1 MKEKIIALKE
11 KIIQEKYEITKEE
24 ALNIYK
30 NEPTEILCQCA
41 LEITKNECSVKA
53 ELCSVI
59 NAKQGKCSENCKYCA
74 QSAHWKTSC
83 TPKQVITPEETLTSI
98 KKAVENHID
107 RISLVT
113 AGRSLSGK
121 EFETILECYK
131 KINEKF
137 CGKIDLCAS
146 LGILSKEQLKL
157 LKENGVTRYHHNIET
172 SRNYFPFI
180 CTTHTYD
187 ERIKTIMAAKEIG
200 LEICSGGIIGMG
212 ESYKDRIDFAFEI
225 KNLKVQ
231 SVPVNI
237 LMPIKGTPF
246 ENLQVLSNEEILRTF
261 AVFRFIMPSQVIRC
275 AAGRKNLGNNGE
287 KAFLSGANA
296 LISGDFLTTSGSTS
310 EEDINMLKKLGLY

>member
-11 KIIQEKYEITKEE
+11 KIIQEKYEITQEE

-41 LEITKNECSVKA
+41 LEITKSECSVKA

-98 KKAVENHID
+98 KKAVENHIN

-121 EFETILECYK
+121 EFETILKCYK

-137 CGKIDLCAS
+137 
-146 LGILSKEQLKL
+146 
-157 LKENGVTRYHHNIET
+157 V
-172 SRNYFPFI
+172 YF
-180 CTTHTYD
+180 
-187 ERIKTIMAAKEIG
+187 
-200 LEICSGGIIGMG
+200 II
-212 ESYKDRIDFAFEI
+212 YFYIYFCIFH
-225 KNLKVQ
+225 L
-231 SVPVNI
+231 
-237 LMPIKGTPF
+237 
-246 ENLQVLSNEEILRTF
+246 
-261 AVFRFIMPSQVIRC
+261 
-275 AAGRKNLGNNGE
+275 
-287 KAFLSGANA
+287 
-296 LISGDFLTTSGSTS
+296 
-310 EEDINMLKKLGLY
+310 

>member
-1 MKEKIIALKE
+1 M
-11 KIIQEKYEITKEE
+11 
-24 ALNIYK
+24 
-30 NEPTEILCQCA
+30 
-41 LEITKNECSVKA
+41 
-53 ELCSVI
+53 
-59 NAKQGKCSENCKYCA
+59 
-74 QSAHWKTSC
+74 
-83 TPKQVITPEETLTSI
+83 
-98 KKAVENHID
+98 
-107 RISLVT
+107 
-113 AGRSLSGK
+113 
-121 EFETILECYK
+121 ECYK

-212 ESYKDRIDFAFEI
+212 ESYEDRIDFAFEI